1 MWRQNGTATAAD
13 VGFVFVTALEQTI
26 LQQKG
31 STVCQPVRLPPK
43 KEKKQKV
50 SGVFSCPDK
59 SDPKVI
65 QK

>member
-43 KEKKQKV
+43 KEKKTKSEWCVFLSRQK
-50 SGVFSCPDK
+50 
-59 SDPKVI
+59 
-65 QK
+65 